1 MKIMIV
7 GVGALGSHL
16 ALLLRN
22 LGDLILVDG
31 DRIEMKNVLAQFHAK
46 PGVGKNKT
54 VALAQMLSL
63 FDKKTTTFPVM
74 VSPTNMVGILSG
86 ADLVVDCMDNGASRR
101 LVQGGVRQLGIPCLH
116 GGVDAQGTV
125 GRIVW
130 DEQFLVEDE
139 DKVGTPTC
147 EDGANLPFSALIAS
161 YMAISIRDFVRSGRR
176 DSYSVYPGGVIRF

>member
-1 MKIMIV
+1 MII

-22 LGDLILVDG
+22 LGDLVLVDG
-31 DRIEMKNVLAQFHAK
+31 DRVEMKNVLAQLHSK

-54 VALAQMLSL
+54 VALSQMLSL
-63 FDKKTTTFPVM
+63 FDKKVSTFPVM
-74 VSPTNMVGILSG
+74 VSPTNMVSILSG
-86 ADLVVDCMDNGASRR
+86 ADLVVDCMDNGASRI

-116 GGVDAQGTV
+116 GGVDAQGTI

-130 DEQFLVEDE
+130 DEKFVVEYE

-147 EDGANLPFSALIAS
+147 EDGANLPFSSLIAS
-161 YMAISIRDFVRSGRR
+161 YMAISIRDFVRSGRK
-176 DSYSVYPGGVIRF
+176 DSYQIYPGGVIRF